1 MKTIKEIKNY
11 TEHRNNQYD
20 EMKSLLTKS
29 RNLFEQNSNR
39 ERGIEDIQLDREKEK
54 TKEYEVSSGRIV
66 VHGYTTTDITLTDE
80 EQNTYQ
86 ETMDDFVEQVSDLVD
101 YNTLNIYENNV
112 EWSGLLVKYD
122 MEFFY
127 TVGETNGT
135 YIKGT
140 MVKLDDE
147 ALDTLTKLKSYYQMF
162 STKWASVLADRKST
176 KTIEDEKENE

>member
-1 MKTIKEIKNY
+1 MKKINEIKNY
-11 TEHRNNQYD
+11 TQYNNKQYD

-29 RNLFEQNSNR
+29 RRLFEQESVR
-39 ERGIEDIQLDREKEK
+39 DTETEDIKMDRESEK
-54 TKEYEVSSGRIV
+54 TKEYDVSSGRIV
-66 VHGYTTTDITLTDE
+66 VHGYTTSDVTLTDE

-86 ETMDDFVEQVSDLVD
+86 ETMEDFVEQVSDLVD

-176 KTIEDEKENE
+176 KTREEENE